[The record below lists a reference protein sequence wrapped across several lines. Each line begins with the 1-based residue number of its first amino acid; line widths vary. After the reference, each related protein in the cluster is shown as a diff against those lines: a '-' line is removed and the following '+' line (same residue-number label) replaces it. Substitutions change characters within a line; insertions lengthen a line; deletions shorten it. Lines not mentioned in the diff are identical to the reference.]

1 MKTTWKAA
9 IVPVLALAACS
20 GGGEGDDNAP
30 DDSGAATPS
39 IFAEKVAPTLQTH
52 CATCHLTGAEQ
63 GNVSLVPAKAVES
76 LVGVPSQEAPDILR
90 VKAGDPDAS
99 YLVMK
104 IEGTHL
110 DHGGSGVQMPF
121 GAPPLSDRQI
131 ADIRQW
137 IAEGAKP

>member
-1 MKTTWKAA
+1 MRKAVILPA
-9 IVPVLALAACS
+9 FTLAACS
-20 GGGEGDDNAP
+20 GGAESVDTEP
-30 DDSGAATPS
+30 VESGATTLS
-39 IFAEKVAPTLQTH
+39 FFAEKVAPTLQTH
-52 CATCHLTGAEQ
+52 CATCHLTGTEQ

-76 LVGVPSQEAPDILR
+76 LVGVPSQEAPDIVR

-121 GAPPLSDRQI
+121 GAPPLSERQI

-137 IAEGAKP
+137 IAEGAQP

>member
-1 MKTTWKAA
+1 MSVKSNLT
-9 IVPVLALAACS
+9 IMSLLLLAGCS
-20 GGGEGDDNAP
+20 GGSEEATAP
-30 DDSGAATPS
+30 VEEMATPS
-39 IFAEKVAPTLQTH
+39 LFAEKVAPTLQAQ
-52 CATCHLTGAEQ
+52 CATCHLTGQEQ
-63 GNVSLVPAKAVES
+63 GNISLVPAKAIEN
-76 LVGVPSQEAPDILR
+76 LVGVPSQEASDILR

-110 DHGGSGVQMPF
+110 DHGGNGVRMPF
-121 GAPPLSDRQI
+121 GAAPLTDQQI

>member
-1 MKTTWKAA
+1 MSVKTNL
-9 IVPVLALAACS
+9 IIMSLLALAGCS
-20 GGGEGDDNAP
+20 GGADEAP
-30 DDSGAATPS
+30 SPAEETATPS
-39 IFAEKVAPTLQTH
+39 LFAEKVAPTFQAQ
-52 CATCHLTGAEQ
+52 CATCHLTGQEQ
-63 GNVSLVPAKAVES
+63 GNVSLIPAKAIEN
-76 LVGVPSQEAPDILR
+76 LVGVPSEEAPDILR

-110 DHGGSGVQMPF
+110 DNGGSGSRMPF
-121 GAPPLSDRQI
+121 AGAPLTDQQI

>member
-1 MKTTWKAA
+1 MSVKSSLT
-9 IVPVLALAACS
+9 IMSLLLLAGCS
-20 GGGEGDDNAP
+20 GGSEEAAAP
-30 DDSGAATPS
+30 VEEMATPS
-39 IFAEKVAPTLQTH
+39 LFAEKVAPTLQAQ
-52 CATCHLTGAEQ
+52 CATCHLTGQEQ
-63 GNVSLVPAKAVES
+63 GNISLVPAKAIES

-110 DHGGSGVQMPF
+110 DHGGNGVRMPF
-121 GAPPLSDRQI
+121 GAAPLTDQQI